1 MSQRKTKQCAR
12 IAEAAGDVRKTPRK
26 REKWEVWRKKKSS
39 LLKTLNQ
46 FEKKLGPNPTCLS
59 EEANKVRKK
68 NTKCP
73 LSEKLY
79 IYKKHTI

>member
-1 MSQRKTKQCAR
+1 MRAYCGGSWRCQED
-12 IAEAAGDVRKTPRK
+12 AEEE
-26 REKWEVWRKKKSS
+26 REVGGVEKKKSS

-79 IYKKHTI
+79 IYIKKHTI